1 MTDAKEDMK
10 QRYMSAEDKAAV
22 KRGVKTGCQKCK
34 QFGQKFS
41 ELIFIVAL
49 IAASALQIIWAF
61 VVADEVL
68 NSFWGRFCTIIKVVH
83 MLGCAALV
91 FLSWRNNQKVLF
103 FFGFFQSTTN
113 KTFFYLFCATMIFPI
128 DFPIEDVSEGA
139 KASSEW
145 KFMFQF
151 LAGSLTVLALI
162 LLFGI
167 FCDKKNG
174 TDDTNDDIAMMDENG
189 ATIDSSNLL

>member
-1 MTDAKEDMK
+1 
-10 QRYMSAEDKAAV
+10 
-22 KRGVKTGCQKCK
+22 
-34 QFGQKFS
+34 
-41 ELIFIVAL
+41 
-49 IAASALQIIWAF
+49 
-61 VVADEVL
+61 
-68 NSFWGRFCTIIKVVH
+68 
-83 MLGCAALV
+83 
-91 FLSWRNNQKVLF
+91 
-103 FFGFFQSTTN
+103 
-113 KTFFYLFCATMIFPI
+113 MIFPI

-189 ATIDSSNLL
+189 ATIDSSNLLWLLQGVIIRKWILAELILISNLMINFVS